1 MALVTSTAGFDGA
14 ALAMPWAKAGP
25 EQAKLI
31 LAQMKSAAA
40 HLFLLMTISPWVV
53 K

>member
-14 ALAMPWAKAGP
+14 ALACAKAGP

-40 HLFLLMTISPWVV
+40 HVFLLMTISPWVV